1 MKKQPGRVSRG
12 ATAAFSAAALGLA
25 LAALIPAAP
34 APAHVAPSNAVT
46 SSDFP
51 VDGPFDFSATIRK
64 SCRDFT
70 AGSDGVVKA
79 HCFWKSGNTWGVR
92 DTTIDLDEK
101 MSNDNGSL
109 AWKYKNRKNFSDTC
123 KDIEAALDSNN
134 KHILLK
140 ANCLTAGTGNYI
152 ADTWEMKNGLKNE
165 NGYLKFK

>member
-1 MKKQPGRVSRG
+1 MRKQPGRVSRA
-12 ATAAFSAAALGLA
+12 ATTALYAGALGLA
-25 LAALIPAAP
+25 LAALAPAGP
-34 APAHVAPSNAVT
+34 APAHIAPSNAVT

-109 AWKYKNRKNFSDTC
+109 TWKYQNHKNFSNSC
-123 KDIEAALDSNN
+123 QNIEAALDSSG
-134 KHILLK
+134 KHLLLK
-140 ANCLTAGTGNYI
+140 ADCLTAGTGEYV